1 MCFRVV
7 SSAAGGALSFM
18 AKRFKVLKEMKWQP
32 LPQLTHRELAMKM
45 IRTSGIGLAD
55 WHHAITQ
62 MINEE
67 IKEEK

>member
-1 MCFRVV
+1 
-7 SSAAGGALSFM
+7 M
-18 AKRFKVLKEMKWQP
+18 AKRFRELKEMKWMP
-32 LPQLTHRELAMKM
+32 RPELSHRELAMKM

-67 IKEEK
+67 IKENK